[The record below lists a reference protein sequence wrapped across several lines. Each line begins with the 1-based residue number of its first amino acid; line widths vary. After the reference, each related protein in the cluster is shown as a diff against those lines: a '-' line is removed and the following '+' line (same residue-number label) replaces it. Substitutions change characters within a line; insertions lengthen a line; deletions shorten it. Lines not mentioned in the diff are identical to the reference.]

1 MAEHFRDQH
10 ARHDHHG
17 HHDHG
22 AHHGHHEQHGH
33 HDQHGHLG
41 HQDQHGRGDHHGHQH
56 GDTPEQEHN
65 RHLRETERHI
75 EQHLRKNPHN
85 FKHVFHD
92 LEELRKD
99 HPHEFHRDLQ
109 KINEDLHKKGLL
121 PHLRLIEDDHVTKHH
136 KVKHDYEVVS
146 DDKQNPKGNHT
157 VVSSSRH
164 APHESERLKH
174 IYRSMRYDHGHYNG
188 FNQSAEANGGANG
201 GFDTHAVGGNVP
213 DGARK
218 ELIDR
223 ALELAGVPVTPE
235 NEAAV
240 NKIVTR
246 ESSWNPN
253 ITNNWDSNARAGHP
267 STGLMQT
274 IPSTFHQYALPG
286 LNSNIHDPL
295 SNLVAGIRYA
305 EARYG
310 GHGMSGVAKVAS
322 RPGGY

>member
-1 MAEHFRDQH
+1 MA
-10 ARHDHHG
+10 DHPHEHG
-17 HHDHG
+17 HH
-22 AHHGHHEQHGH
+22 HHRAAIDGQHSHHHPQHHEHH
-33 HDQHGHLG
+33 HDN
-41 HQDQHGRGDHHGHQH
+41 
-56 GDTPEQEHN
+56 PEHAHN
-65 RHLRETERHI
+65 QHLRETERQI
-75 EQHLRKNPHN
+75 EQHLKHHPHN
-85 FKHVFHD
+85 FKHVFED
-92 LEELRKD
+92 LEHLRKQ

-136 KVKHDYEVVS
+136 KIKHDYEVVS

-164 APHESERLKH
+164 APHESERLKRA
-174 IYRSMRYDHGHYNG
+174 YQSMRYDHGHYNG
-188 FNQSAEANGGANG
+188 FNQSAEANGGADG
-201 GFDTHAVGGNVP
+201 GFDRHAVGGHVP

-240 NKIVTR
+240 NKIVSR

-286 LNSNIHDPL
+286 LDTNIHDPL

>member
-1 MAEHFRDQH
+1 MADNPRDHHTHRDHH
-10 ARHDHHG
+10 AQHG
-17 HHDHG
+17 HHDQNGH
-22 AHHGHHEQHGH
+22 HDQHGHHEQHGH
-33 HDQHGHLG
+33 HDQHG
-41 HQDQHGRGDHHGHQH
+41 QHGHLTSAQL
-56 GDTPEQEHN
+56 HN
-65 RHLRETERHI
+65 QHLRESERHI
-75 EQHLRKNPHN
+75 EQHLKHNPHD
-85 FKHVFHD
+85 FKHVFQDIEH
-92 LEELRKD
+92 LRKQ

-109 KINEDLHKKGLL
+109 QINEDLHKKGLL
-121 PHLRLIEDDHVTKHH
+121 PHLRLIEDDHVGKHH
-136 KVKHDYEVVS
+136 KVHHDYEVVS
-146 DDKQNPKGNHT
+146 DDKQNPKGNGT
-157 VVSSSRH
+157 VVSTSRH
-164 APHESERLKH
+164 APHESERLRKAYH
-174 IYRSMRYDHGHYNG
+174 SMHYGGGHYNG
-188 FNQSAEANGGANG
+188 FHQSAESGGGANG
-201 GFDTHAVGGNVP
+201 GFDTHAVGGHVP

-218 ELIDR
+218 ELIDK

-240 NKIVTR
+240 NKIVSR

-274 IPSTFHQYALPG
+274 IPSTFHQYALEG